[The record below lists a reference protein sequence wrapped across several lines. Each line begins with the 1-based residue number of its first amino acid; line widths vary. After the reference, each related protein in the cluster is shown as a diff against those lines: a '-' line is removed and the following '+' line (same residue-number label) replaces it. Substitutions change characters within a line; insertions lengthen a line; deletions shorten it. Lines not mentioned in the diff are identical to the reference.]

1 MTPRLLVTRPADEW
15 ERTAEAVREAGFEPV
30 AAPLFTVSP
39 RPWAL
44 PAVDPDAL
52 LLTSPRAAPALAAHR
67 EALFG
72 LPVFCVG
79 ARTAESARAAG
90 FAPLLVGDSDG
101 AAVVRQAVEL
111 GCRDILHPGGVDR
124 IELKA
129 PDGVRLHPV
138 AVYESRAVDALG
150 ADAAAALA
158 DGGTTATLLFSP
170 RAAALFASL
179 VDAAGIA
186 RAGLGLVALSAQV
199 AAAAGPGW
207 QTVETARKPALPD
220 MLAAAGALWHRAGH
234 G

>member
-15 ERTAEAVREAGFEPV
+15 ERTAEAVRAAGFEPV

-39 RPWAL
+39 RDWTL
-44 PAVDPDAL
+44 PTVDPDAL

-67 EALFG
+67 DALFG

-90 FAPLLVGDSDG
+90 FTPLLVGDSDG

-111 GCRDILHPGGVDR
+111 GCHDILHPGGVDR
-124 IELKA
+124 IDLPA

-138 AVYESRAVDALG
+138 AVYESLAVEALG
-150 ADAAAALA
+150 AEAVAALA
-158 DGGTTATLLFSP
+158 DDETAGTLLFSP
-170 RAAALFASL
+170 RAAAHFARL

-186 RAGLGLVALSAQV
+186 RAGLSLVALSAQV

-207 QTVETARKPALPD
+207 HRVATARKPALPD
-220 MLAAAGALWHRAGH
+220 MLAAAGTLWHRAGH